1 MSTVIRTKSFTD
13 AGEEF
18 ETRAMATGDGVHV
31 QVFRG
36 EKPVGLA
43 YSVSGAVRHD
53 FAAYVE
59 LDAVDHLIDLAT
71 RDFENRGSYTRPER
85 LPGITV
91 RADVSDADEF
101 LRRLEQV
108 AEGSTAIGCSYYA
121 KSMKT
126 GVSHVNAVRLPYDD
140 DTSVTVQV
148 LDWGAAPELAV
159 EGRSNPFSVRR
170 PSAEGYVRAVR
181 EVLDPLLDLYAQ
193 RFGHRLEVTV
203 K

>member
-13 AGEEF
+13 VGEEF
-18 ETRAMATGDGVHV
+18 ETRAMATADGVRV

-43 YSVSGAVRHD
+43 YSVSGAMRHD
-53 FAAYVE
+53 FAAYVGS
-59 LDAVDHLIDLAT
+59 DAVDHLIDLVT
-71 RDFENRGSYTRPER
+71 RDFENRSSYTRPER

-91 RADVSDADEF
+91 RADVPDADEF

-108 AEGSTAIGCSYYA
+108 AEGSAVIGCRYHA
-121 KSMKT
+121 KSMQT
-126 GVSHVNAVRLPYDD
+126 GVSHVNAVRLPYED

-148 LDWGAAPELAV
+148 LDWGAAPDLAV
-159 EGRSNPFSVRR
+159 EGRSTPFTIRR

-181 EVLDPLLDLYAQ
+181 DVLEPLLDLYAQ